1 MKKLKFR
8 AIGLVCATLFAG
20 SAMAQ
25 QVTLRLHQFLPP
37 QATIP
42 AKAIIPWAQK
52 VEKES
57 GGKIK
62 VQMFHAM
69 QMGGSPAQL
78 FDQAKDGVADI
89 TWTVLGYT
97 PGRFMKTEVFELPF
111 LTGLSAEDSSRALF
125 EYVQKNAMD
134 EFSSVKLL
142 TVHTHGPGL
151 IHTKQPV
158 TGLESLRGMKIR
170 GGTRIVNNMLVKLGA
185 TPVGMPVPAVTEAL
199 T

>member
-62 VQMFHAM
+62 VQE
-69 QMGGSPAQL
+69 
-78 FDQAKDGVADI
+78 DI
-89 TWTVLGYT
+89 I
-97 PGRFMKTEVFELPF
+97 
-111 LTGLSAEDSSRALF
+111 
-125 EYVQKNAMD
+125 N
-134 EFSSVKLL
+134 
-142 TVHTHGPGL
+142 
-151 IHTKQPV
+151 
-158 TGLESLRGMKIR
+158 GLENTPQALIGLLAGENR
-170 GGTRIVNNMLVKLGA
+170 GTRMVK
-185 TPVGMPVPAVTEAL
+185 V
-199 T
+199 